1 MQRSGNLLQEQHKVP
16 TNVKPT
22 NVSQQS
28 QAEAA
33 LQARLTGQ
41 AVWQNNV
48 ESQSLLLSDL
58 REPTAVAGRERQAAG
73 QQLRNLGF
81 DANSRK
87 FAQPCDTGCSLPYHS
102 HQTGQEAALPTRYRG
117 GSGQG

>member
-1 MQRSGNLLQEQHKVP
+1 MP

-33 LQARLTGQ
+33 PQARLTGQ

-81 DANSRK
+81 DAKSRK
-87 FAQPCDTGCSLPYHS
+87 FPQPCDTGCSLPYHS